1 MVDFHGALNTIAA
14 SCMKIANDIR
24 FLSSGPRCGLG
35 ELILPENEP
44 GSSIMPG
51 KVNPTQCEALTMV
64 AAQVMGNNV
73 AVSIGGSNGHFEL
86 NVFKTM
92 IIYNVLTSMRLLSDS
107 INSFVDNCLVGIK
120 ANEDRIA
127 DILK

>member
-1 MVDFHGALNTIAA
+1 
-14 SCMKIANDIR
+14 
-24 FLSSGPRCGLG
+24 
-35 ELILPENEP
+35 
-44 GSSIMPG
+44 
-51 KVNPTQCEALTMV
+51 
-64 AAQVMGNNV
+64 MGNNV

-107 INSFVDNCLVGIK
+107 INSFVTNCLIGIE

-127 DILK
+127 EILKESLMLVTALTPHIGYDKASDIAKYAHKHKTTLKEAVLKSKLLTSEEFD